1 MLTSQYNENINKQT
15 QYKTMKKTILFGS
28 LLAVAALTVTSCSN
42 DDPDPFGG
50 DAVNLDY
57 NSGNAKQWGNYMAHT
72 ALLLKND
79 AQNLAD
85 QWGTQYTKHENG
97 KDVPQGASYAELFK
111 NHDARTDYKS
121 TNDCI
126 QEMVEKMGEI
136 ANEVGSSKI
145 GDPYAKWTSHD
156 ESNAVLAVESWYSW
170 HSRDDY
176 TNNINSIRNAYYGT
190 RNVYTADSVAANS
203 LAAAMAV
210 ANPTLDRKVRDYIYQ
225 AKDAIQAIAQPFRNH
240 IGSAQTVTA
249 MEACERLQKILGE
262 IDTDEETKP
271 GEATNLK
278 EEALG
283 LDEDIKQNIINNFV
297 DNVVVPTYKEL
308 AEKNAALYDAVIAFQ
323 KNPSDAGFKACATAW
338 LDARQPWETSEAFLF
353 GPVDELGLDP
363 NMDSWPLDAEG
374 IKNILQS
381 QKWADIT
388 EIGEDGN
395 VTESAQNV
403 RGFHTLEYLIF
414 KNGEARK
421 IK

>member
-1 MLTSQYNENINKQT
+1 
-15 QYKTMKKTILFGS
+15 MKKTLLFGS

-42 DDPDPFGG
+42 DDPDPFAG

-79 AQNLAD
+79 AQTLYN
-85 QWGTQYTKHENG
+85 QWAVQYTKHENG
-97 KDVPQGASYAELFK
+97 QDVPQGAPYAELFK
-111 NHDARTDYKS
+111 SHASS
-121 TNDCI
+121 TGYNDVDNCI

-145 GDPYAKWTSHD
+145 GDPYDKWTSGD
-156 ESNAVLAVESWYSW
+156 ESGAVLAVESWYSW
-170 HSRDDY
+170 HSIDDY
-176 TNNINSIRNAYYGT
+176 TNNINSVRNAYYGT
-190 RNVYTADSVAANS
+190 RNVYTADSVATNS

-225 AKDAIQAIAQPFRNH
+225 AKNAIQSISFPFRSH
-240 IGSAQTVTA
+240 INSAETVAA

-262 IDTDEETKP
+262 IETDEGDKA
-271 GEATNLK
+271 GESTNLK
-278 EEALG
+278 EEAIK
-283 LDEDIKQNIINNFV
+283 LDEATKQAIINNFV
-297 DNVVVPTYKEL
+297 DNIVVPTYQEL
-308 AEKNAALYDAVIAFQ
+308 AEKNAKLYDTVIAFQ
-323 KNPSDAGFKACATAW
+323 QNPSNAGFEACAQAW
-338 LDARQPWETSEAFLF
+338 LSARQPWETSEAFLF

-414 KNGEARK
+414 KDGKARTAE
-421 IK
+421 

>member
-1 MLTSQYNENINKQT
+1 
-15 QYKTMKKTILFGS
+15 MKKTLLFGS

-42 DDPDPFGG
+42 DDPDPFAG

-79 AQNLAD
+79 AQTLYN
-85 QWGTQYTKHENG
+85 QWAVQYTKHENG
-97 KDVPQGASYAELFK
+97 QDVPQGAPYAELFK
-111 NHDARTDYKS
+111 SHASS
-121 TNDCI
+121 TGYNDVDNCI

-145 GDPYAKWTSHD
+145 GDPYDKWTSGD

-170 HSRDDY
+170 HSIDDY
-176 TNNINSIRNAYYGT
+176 TNNINSVRNAYYGT

-225 AKDAIQAIAQPFRNH
+225 AKDAIQGISFPFRSH
-240 IGSAQTVTA
+240 IGSAQTVVA
-249 MEACERLQKILGE
+249 MEACEKLQKILGE
-262 IDTDEETKP
+262 IETDEGDKA
-271 GEATNLK
+271 GESTNLK
-278 EEALG
+278 EEAIK
-283 LDEDIKQNIINNFV
+283 LDDATKQAIINNFV
-297 DNVVVPTYKEL
+297 DNIVIPTYQEL
-308 AEKNAALYDAVIAFQ
+308 AEKNAKLYDAVVAFQ
-323 KNPSDAGFKACATAW
+323 QNPSNDGFEACAQAW
-338 LDARQPWETSEAFLF
+338 LAARQPWETSEAFLF

-414 KNGEARK
+414 KDGKART

>member
-1 MLTSQYNENINKQT
+1 
-15 QYKTMKKTILFGS
+15 MKKTILFGS

-42 DDPDPFGG
+42 DDPDPFAG

-85 QWGTQYTKHENG
+85 QWATQYTKHENG
-97 KDVPQGASYAELFK
+97 QDVPQGASYAELFK
-111 NHDARTDYKS
+111 SHAASTGYTSTDA
-121 TNDCI
+121 CI

-145 GDPYAKWTSHD
+145 GDPYDKWTSGD

-240 IGSAQTVTA
+240 IGSTQTVAA
-249 MEACERLQKILGE
+249 MEACERLQKLLGE

-278 EEALG
+278 EEAIK
-283 LDEDIKQNIINNFV
+283 LDEATKQNIINNFV

-323 KNPSDAGFKACATAW
+323 KNPSDEGFKACATAW